1 MSFSL
6 KPDPEFEFGVNSY
19 DAFMKKHLQHYGY
32 YTGRNEGYRSSFS
45 AFEQWQRT
53 RGYRGGYSDHDAMD
67 VDEEDEYEN
76 HALVKTVKRSN
87 SVQNVDNR
95 LCDDL
100 LRKTTQIVFHYQ
112 HGKRVPKLREPRN
125 LYALT
130 KELGPQQAPRFPAE
144 MPVLKA
150 RIRHIEWTPPFREP
164 FYVQTNQERTPMV
177 RGIEGEGRVVYFCET
192 LREAYFMRSRVGGS
206 RGPLKDITVKLKD
219 ENDKTLIFES
229 RFESGNLMKAVQVGE
244 FDYELYL
251 RQDLYTDKHT
261 QWFYFRVQ
269 NAKKGHTYRFT
280 IVNLLKGG
288 SLYNMGLK
296 PLMYS
301 EHDAH
306 TKKTGWL
313 RVGENIKYY
322 KNNVRINLRSDKCYY
337 SLTWTCSFPNDN
349 DNYFFAHCYPYT
361 YSDLQDY
368 LLKMA
373 NDPVRSKYCRQ
384 RVLCRTL
391 AGNLVYVLTIT
402 NPSKNPEDAK
412 VKKAVVLSARVH
424 PGETNASWMM
434 KGFLDYLSGS
444 SADAKLLRDTF
455 IFKIV
460 PMLNPDGVIVGNYRC
475 SLAGRDLNRNYK
487 SVLKESFPS
496 VWHTKMMVRRLC
508 EEREVIV
515 YCDLHGHSRKQN
527 VFIYGCEN
535 RYDPEKRLKE
545 RVFPL
550 MMQKNAGEKFSYN
563 GCKFKVQKSKEGTGR
578 IVMWHTGI
586 MNAYTMEATFAGST
600 RGKMKGYHFNAAD
613 FEAMGYHFCDTLL
626 DYCDPD
632 RSKANQVLQEL
643 QDKLRQEI
651 LRRIELSGK
660 APPVGDPLEMEA
672 EFGSDL
678 ESDTS
683 GSDSSVDDGLP
694 VHLLAIAPKL
704 NRKKKLRSRK
714 ERNKNRNKEIK
725 TKPSKSEDNKEQS
738 EEKKKPKPQSADK
751 RPIRTQHSEVHSA
764 RKRRDDRSNNGIP
777 VFADERVELRSA
789 RKTAHPECTCQTSA
803 KIPYAMKQVSQVDL
817 PGELLNQVM
826 VISLQ
831 KSKTDY
837 LEAITQAY
845 LRSGVMLSN
854 EQAKEVPHFR
864 YASGQKH
871 LIEGLCPQHDQNFA
885 ANYVANH
892 LSDNYSGSR
901 PPSHTNQ
908 LSFKLVESMSLD
920 KQNLQRGCQRKL
932 QEYLAWKRR
941 NSLPSP
947 LSSPQAKETSDQP
960 MMTINSVGVVLEA
973 GVPFQVMSR
982 PTDSAMSLAARK
994 ALPDIEKGLRVVSA
1008 RTEVDAKGADN
1019 DTDLSDPELSPPT
1032 LGDARFGTK
1041 GLDHKLLSA
1050 GLKRLVSK
1058 PIQWKKP
1065 LSGYRAPTPYNVSPT
1080 AIKQAVFGFP
1090 GESAVDDGFPL
1101 WKNPAD
1107 LDGGKEKEVK
1117 CRRVDGAKD
1126 AEAISREGSSRVR
1139 ANKSES
1145 VRMTN
1150 AVITFPGSTRNVSLE
1165 PTAEAAQPKSTK
1177 VVDHKTE
1184 ATAKAA
1190 QPRSS
1195 KVDHKT
1201 VQCHMQEQNTDNVEE
1216 DPEQPVT
1223 LKQAVFMLPF
1233 PTAKTGEGKTSPS
1246 CSDEEPV
1253 EHMEV
1258 ERRHKEDPNKRL
1270 MSQKHLVE
1278 LSAKVQ
1284 RQHEQSIQR
1293 DRRTQRAQSP
1303 IKQHPSPFDEG
1314 HSKAASRIGSS
1325 IDREPRSRVGS
1336 ATIVSVQSRAPTVQ
1350 SRVSSGVARVAER
1363 IGSATY
1369 SMPKGSQVFT
1379 GAQIVPRARN
1389 VEESSDSSD
1398 THIKSFKAE
1407 IASSQP
1413 PPSGVAQSHYTP
1425 PSKAW
1430 KSKQYTVPS
1439 STAITEVTR
1448 QGTPAAHQPR
1458 APDKDPVTMTTVPGF
1473 ASIPVKKV
1481 VPKDMKPEPKPSPSK
1496 PPQRPAANSPDPSS
1510 ALANIGELRKS
1521 LIEPPDRAKVQP
1533 DKTLDRPRRDTYV
1546 RELHARHPDS
1556 DNTATNQEAEE
1567 REEPMTGE
1575 KSPDL
1580 DPAHQNL
1587 EWRHRDPRHRP
1598 GPEFIPVTME
1608 KISMKD
1614 LEMAPRNA
1622 PPRERPLTQPYHPQH
1637 PHTLERPQ
1645 GQSREENPK
1654 VHSFGV
1660 GKMVGPYSREKQ
1672 PAVSA
1677 SKQLTSSYQD
1687 IVCRRDREGAA
1698 ATDDTDEQQ
1707 ESRENSGSS
1716 QEGRKQETSIE
1727 RASTVPVRQS
1737 EPNIYYGRLASP
1749 SRTWRMPTM
1758 FDHLQPGS
1766 SHPSMVS
1773 LSIGQMHH
1781 SRGEQDH
1788 RTSGFL
1794 GQRKIY
1800 PPLLRYKQTKR
1811 K

>member
-87 SVQNVDNR
+87 SVDNR
-95 LCDDL
+95 LCEDL

-144 MPVLKA
+144 MPVLKM
-150 RIRHIEWTPPFREP
+150 RMKHIEWTPPFREP
-164 FYVQTNQERTPMV
+164 FYVQTNQEKTPMV

-219 ENDKTLIFES
+219 ENDKTLMFES

-261 QWFYFRVQ
+261 QWYYFRVQ
-269 NAKKGHTYRFT
+269 NARKGHTYRFT

-301 EHDAH
+301 EHDAQ

-313 RVGENIKYY
+313 RVGDNIKYY

-337 SLTWTCSFPNDN
+337 SLTWTCTFPNDN
-349 DNYFFAHCYPYT
+349 DSYFFSHCYPYT

-651 LRRIELSGK
+651 LRRIEMSGK
-660 APPVGDPLEMEA
+660 APPVGDPLDMEA

-714 ERNKNRNKEIK
+714 ERNKNRNKDIK
-725 TKPSKSEDNKEQS
+725 TKPTKSEDNKDQS

-751 RPIRTQHSEVHSA
+751 QRPIRTQHSDVHSA

-789 RKTAHPECTCQTSA
+789 RKTAHTECTCQTSA

-892 LSDNYSGSR
+892 LSDNYS
-901 PPSHTNQ
+901 
-908 LSFKLVESMSLD
+908 
-920 KQNLQRGCQRKL
+920 
-932 QEYLAWKRR
+932 
-941 NSLPSP
+941 
-947 LSSPQAKETSDQP
+947 
-960 MMTINSVGVVLEA
+960 
-973 GVPFQVMSR
+973 
-982 PTDSAMSLAARK
+982 
-994 ALPDIEKGLRVVSA
+994 
-1008 RTEVDAKGADN
+1008 
-1019 DTDLSDPELSPPT
+1019 
-1032 LGDARFGTK
+1032 
-1041 GLDHKLLSA
+1041 
-1050 GLKRLVSK
+1050 
-1058 PIQWKKP
+1058 
-1065 LSGYRAPTPYNVSPT
+1065 
-1080 AIKQAVFGFP
+1080 
-1090 GESAVDDGFPL
+1090 
-1101 WKNPAD
+1101 
-1107 LDGGKEKEVK
+1107 
-1117 CRRVDGAKD
+1117 
-1126 AEAISREGSSRVR
+1126 
-1139 ANKSES
+1139 
-1145 VRMTN
+1145 
-1150 AVITFPGSTRNVSLE
+1150 
-1165 PTAEAAQPKSTK
+1165 
-1177 VVDHKTE
+1177 
-1184 ATAKAA
+1184 
-1190 QPRSS
+1190 
-1195 KVDHKT
+1195 
-1201 VQCHMQEQNTDNVEE
+1201 
-1216 DPEQPVT
+1216 
-1223 LKQAVFMLPF
+1223 
-1233 PTAKTGEGKTSPS
+1233 
-1246 CSDEEPV
+1246 EEPV
-1253 EHMEV
+1253 EPMEI
-1258 ERRHKEDPNKRL
+1258 EKRHKEDPNKRL

-1284 RQHEQSIQR
+1284 RQHEQSIQAQR

-1325 IDREPRSRVGS
+1325 IEREPKSRVGS

-1350 SRVSSGVARVAER
+1350 SRVSSGVTRVAER

-1369 SMPKGSQVFT
+1369 SIPKGSQVFT

-1389 VEESSDSSD
+1389 AEESSDSSD

-1448 QGTPAAHQPR
+1448 QGTPAAYPAR

-1481 VPKDMKPEPKPSPSK
+1481 VPKDMKPEPKPLPTK
-1496 PPQRPAANSPDPSS
+1496 PPARPAANSPDPNS
-1510 ALANIGELRKS
+1510 ALANIGDLRKS
-1521 LIEPPDRAKVQP
+1521 LIEPPDRVKVSPEKSQ
-1533 DKTLDRPRRDTYV
+1533 DRPRRDTYV
-1546 RELHARHPDS
+1546 RELHARHPDP
-1556 DNTATNQEAEE
+1556 DNPATNQEAEE
-1567 REEPMTGE
+1567 GEEVARTGE

-1580 DPAHQNL
+1580 DPAHPSL

-1598 GPEFIPVTME
+1598 GPEFIPVAME

-1622 PPRERPLTQPYHPQH
+1622 APRERPSTQQYVPQQYSM
-1637 PHTLERPQ
+1637 ERPQ
-1645 GQSREENPK
+1645 GQPREENPK
-1654 VHSFGV
+1654 VHSYGTG
-1660 GKMVGPYSREKQ
+1660 GKLVGPFSREKQ
-1672 PAVSA
+1672 PTVSA
-1677 SKQLTSSYQD
+1677 SKQLTSSFQD
-1687 IVCRRDREGAA
+1687 IVCRRDREGAGA
-1698 ATDDTDEQQ
+1698 ADDTDEPD
-1707 ESRENSGSS
+1707 SRENSGSS
-1716 QEGRKQETSIE
+1716 HEGRRQETSIE

-1773 LSIGQMHH
+1773 LSIGQMPH
-1781 SRGEQDH
+1781 SRGEKDH
-1788 RTSGFL
+1788 RSSGFL
-1794 GQRKIY
+1794 GQRKLY
-1800 PPLLRYKQTKR
+1800 PPLLRYKQSKR

>member
-87 SVQNVDNR
+87 SVDNR
-95 LCDDL
+95 LCEDL

-144 MPVLKA
+144 MPVLKM
-150 RIRHIEWTPPFREP
+150 RMKHIEWTPPFREP
-164 FYVQTNQERTPMV
+164 FYVQTNQEKTPMV

-219 ENDKTLIFES
+219 ENDKTLMFES

-261 QWFYFRVQ
+261 QWYYFRVQ
-269 NAKKGHTYRFT
+269 NARKGHTYRFT

-301 EHDAH
+301 EHDAQ

-313 RVGENIKYY
+313 RVGDNIKYY

-337 SLTWTCSFPNDN
+337 SLTWTCTFPNDN
-349 DNYFFAHCYPYT
+349 DSYFFSHCYPYT

-651 LRRIELSGK
+651 LRRIEMSGK
-660 APPVGDPLEMEA
+660 APPVGDPLDMEA

-714 ERNKNRNKEIK
+714 ERNKNRNKDIK
-725 TKPSKSEDNKEQS
+725 TKPTKSEDNKDQS

-751 RPIRTQHSEVHSA
+751 QRPIRTQHSDVHSA

-789 RKTAHPECTCQTSA
+789 RKTAHTECTCQTSA

-892 LSDNYSGSR
+892 LSDNYSGSQ
-901 PPSHTNQ
+901 PPSRTHQ

-920 KQNLQRGCQRKL
+920 KQTLQRGCQRKL

-947 LSSPQAKETSDQP
+947 LGSPKPREMSDKP
-960 MMTINSVGVVLEA
+960 TITINSVGVVVEA

-982 PTDSAMSLAARK
+982 SRDSDISLAARR
-994 ALPDIEKGLRVVSA
+994 ALPGIEKNGCIDTA
-1008 RTEVDAKGADN
+1008 RSGEDTERPDGIAN
-1019 DTDLSDPELSPPT
+1019 DTDLSDLELPQQD
-1032 LGDARFGTK
+1032 LGEARFGTK
-1041 GLDHKLLSA
+1041 GLDHTVLSA
-1050 GLKRLVSK
+1050 GLKRLVAK
-1058 PIQWKKP
+1058 PVQWKKP
-1065 LSGYRAPTPYNVSPT
+1065 SSSYRVPTPYNVSPT
-1080 AIKQAVFGFP
+1080 AVKQSVFGFP
-1090 GESAVDDGFPL
+1090 GESAVDEGPPL

-1107 LDGGKEKEVK
+1107 QDGGREGK
-1117 CRRVDGAKD
+1117 CCRAD
-1126 AEAISREGSSRVR
+1126 ASEAVSREGSSGGR
-1139 ANKSES
+1139 ANQSKS

-1150 AVITFPGSTRNVSLE
+1150 AVITFPSRDTSREPKDPGSV
-1165 PTAEAAQPKSTK
+1165 
-1177 VVDHKTE
+1177 
-1184 ATAKAA
+1184 KAGN
-1190 QPRSS
+1190 
-1195 KVDHKT
+1195 KT
-1201 VQCHMQEQNTDNVEE
+1201 VQCDMKEQNTEETVEDLE
-1216 DPEQPVT
+1216 EPVT
-1223 LKQAVFMLPF
+1223 LKQAVFMLPL
-1233 PTAKTGEGKTSPS
+1233 PTARTDEDRTSPW
-1246 CSDEEPV
+1246 CGEEPV
-1253 EHMEV
+1253 EPMEI
-1258 ERRHKEDPNKRL
+1258 EKRHKEDPNKRL

-1284 RQHEQSIQR
+1284 RQHEQSIQAQR

-1325 IDREPRSRVGS
+1325 IEREPKSRVGS

-1350 SRVSSGVARVAER
+1350 SRVSSGVTRVAER

-1369 SMPKGSQVFT
+1369 SIPKGSQVFT

-1389 VEESSDSSD
+1389 AEESSDSSD

-1448 QGTPAAHQPR
+1448 QGTPAAYPAR

-1481 VPKDMKPEPKPSPSK
+1481 VPKDMKPEPKPLPTK
-1496 PPQRPAANSPDPSS
+1496 PPARPAANSPDPNS
-1510 ALANIGELRKS
+1510 ALANIGDLRKS
-1521 LIEPPDRAKVQP
+1521 LIEPPDRVKVSPEKSQ
-1533 DKTLDRPRRDTYV
+1533 DRPRRDTYV
-1546 RELHARHPDS
+1546 RELHARHPDP
-1556 DNTATNQEAEE
+1556 DNPATNQEAEE
-1567 REEPMTGE
+1567 GEEVARTGE

-1580 DPAHQNL
+1580 DPAHPSL

-1598 GPEFIPVTME
+1598 GPEFIPVAME

-1622 PPRERPLTQPYHPQH
+1622 APRERPSTQQYVPQQYSM
-1637 PHTLERPQ
+1637 ERPQ
-1645 GQSREENPK
+1645 GQPREENPK
-1654 VHSFGV
+1654 VHSYGTG
-1660 GKMVGPYSREKQ
+1660 GKLVGPFSREKQ
-1672 PAVSA
+1672 PTVSA
-1677 SKQLTSSYQD
+1677 SKQLTSSFQD
-1687 IVCRRDREGAA
+1687 IVCRRDREGAGA
-1698 ATDDTDEQQ
+1698 ADDTDEPD
-1707 ESRENSGSS
+1707 SRENSGSS
-1716 QEGRKQETSIE
+1716 HEGRRQETSIE

-1758 FDHLQPGS
+1758 FDHLQPEYRRQDFTIRPEPISIPS
-1766 SHPSMVS
+1766 SRKRISRAQNMKFPSV
-1773 LSIGQMHH
+1773 H
-1781 SRGEQDH
+1781 
-1788 RTSGFL
+1788 GFSFNRPNAP
-1794 GQRKIY
+1794 Q
-1800 PPLLRYKQTKR
+1800 
-1811 K
+1811 

>member
-1 MSFSL
+1 ME
-6 KPDPEFEFGVNSY
+6 DEEEDVVNRKERCHTAPA
-19 DAFMKKHLQHYGY
+19 DA
-32 YTGRNEGYRSSFS
+32 GRNEGYRSSFS

-892 LSDNYSGSR
+892 LSDNYSEGE
-901 PPSHTNQ
+901 N
-908 LSFKLVESMSLD
+908 
-920 KQNLQRGCQRKL
+920 
-932 QEYLAWKRR
+932 
-941 NSLPSP
+941 
-947 LSSPQAKETSDQP
+947 
-960 MMTINSVGVVLEA
+960 A
-973 GVPFQVMSR
+973 G
-982 PTDSAMSLAARK
+982 
-994 ALPDIEKGLRVVSA
+994 
-1008 RTEVDAKGADN
+1008 
-1019 DTDLSDPELSPPT
+1019 
-1032 LGDARFGTK
+1032 
-1041 GLDHKLLSA
+1041 
-1050 GLKRLVSK
+1050 
-1058 PIQWKKP
+1058 
-1065 LSGYRAPTPYNVSPT
+1065 
-1080 AIKQAVFGFP
+1080 
-1090 GESAVDDGFPL
+1090 
-1101 WKNPAD
+1101 
-1107 LDGGKEKEVK
+1107 
-1117 CRRVDGAKD
+1117 
-1126 AEAISREGSSRVR
+1126 
-1139 ANKSES
+1139 
-1145 VRMTN
+1145 
-1150 AVITFPGSTRNVSLE
+1150 
-1165 PTAEAAQPKSTK
+1165 
-1177 VVDHKTE
+1177 
-1184 ATAKAA
+1184 
-1190 QPRSS
+1190 
-1195 KVDHKT
+1195 
-1201 VQCHMQEQNTDNVEE
+1201 E
-1216 DPEQPVT
+1216 DPEMDPIAPVMRDVACQWSPT
-1223 LKQAVFMLPF
+1223 QA
-1233 PTAKTGEGKTSPS
+1233 
-1246 CSDEEPV
+1246 EEPV

-1284 RQHEQSIQR
+1284 RQHEQSIQAQR

-1448 QGTPAAHQPR
+1448 QGTPAAHPPR

-1496 PPQRPAANSPDPSS
+1496 PPTRPAANSPDPSS

-1521 LIEPPDRAKVQP
+1521 LVEPPDRAKVQP

-1637 PHTLERPQ
+1637 PHPLERPQ

-1716 QEGRKQETSIE
+1716 QESRKQETSVE

>member
-87 SVQNVDNR
+87 SVDNR

-130 KELGPQQAPRFPAE
+130 KEMGPQQAPRFPAE
-144 MPVLKA
+144 MPVLKT
-150 RIRHIEWTPPFREP
+150 RMKHIEWTPPFREP

-229 RFESGNLMKAVQVGE
+229 RFESGNLMKVVQVGE
-244 FDYELYL
+244 FEYELYL

-261 QWFYFRVQ
+261 QWYYFRVQ
-269 NAKKGHTYRFT
+269 NARKGHTYRFT

-301 EHDAH
+301 EQDAQ

-337 SLTWTCSFPNDN
+337 SLTWTCSYPNDN
-349 DNYFFAHCYPYT
+349 DSYFFSHCYPYT

-434 KGFLDYLSGS
+434 KGFLDYLSGN

-563 GCKFKVQKSKEGTGR
+563 GCKFKVQKSKDGTGR

-600 RGKMKGYHFNAAD
+600 RGKMKGYHFNTAD

-632 RSKANQVLQEL
+632 RSKANQVMQEL

-660 APPVGDPLEMEA
+660 APPVGDPLELEA

-751 RPIRTQHSEVHSA
+751 RPIRTQHSDVHSA

-789 RKTAHPECTCQTSA
+789 R
-803 KIPYAMKQVSQVDL
+803 
-817 PGELLNQVM
+817 
-826 VISLQ
+826 
-831 KSKTDY
+831 KTDY

-892 LSDNYSGSR
+892 LSDNYS
-901 PPSHTNQ
+901 
-908 LSFKLVESMSLD
+908 
-920 KQNLQRGCQRKL
+920 
-932 QEYLAWKRR
+932 
-941 NSLPSP
+941 
-947 LSSPQAKETSDQP
+947 
-960 MMTINSVGVVLEA
+960 
-973 GVPFQVMSR
+973 
-982 PTDSAMSLAARK
+982 
-994 ALPDIEKGLRVVSA
+994 
-1008 RTEVDAKGADN
+1008 
-1019 DTDLSDPELSPPT
+1019 
-1032 LGDARFGTK
+1032 
-1041 GLDHKLLSA
+1041 
-1050 GLKRLVSK
+1050 
-1058 PIQWKKP
+1058 
-1065 LSGYRAPTPYNVSPT
+1065 
-1080 AIKQAVFGFP
+1080 
-1090 GESAVDDGFPL
+1090 
-1101 WKNPAD
+1101 
-1107 LDGGKEKEVK
+1107 
-1117 CRRVDGAKD
+1117 
-1126 AEAISREGSSRVR
+1126 
-1139 ANKSES
+1139 
-1145 VRMTN
+1145 
-1150 AVITFPGSTRNVSLE
+1150 
-1165 PTAEAAQPKSTK
+1165 
-1177 VVDHKTE
+1177 
-1184 ATAKAA
+1184 
-1190 QPRSS
+1190 
-1195 KVDHKT
+1195 
-1201 VQCHMQEQNTDNVEE
+1201 
-1216 DPEQPVT
+1216 
-1223 LKQAVFMLPF
+1223 
-1233 PTAKTGEGKTSPS
+1233 
-1246 CSDEEPV
+1246 EEPV
-1253 EHMEV
+1253 EPMEV
-1258 ERRHKEDPNKRL
+1258 EKRHKEDPNKRL

-1284 RQHEQSIQR
+1284 RQHEQSIQAQR
-1293 DRRTQRAQSP
+1293 DRRTHRAQSP

-1325 IDREPRSRVGS
+1325 IDREARSRVGS
-1336 ATIVSVQSRAPTVQ
+1336 ATIVSVQSRAPTAQ

-1379 GAQIVPRARN
+1379 GAQIIPRARN
-1389 VEESSDSSD
+1389 AEESSDSSD

-1407 IASSQP
+1407 
-1413 PPSGVAQSHYTP
+1413 T
-1425 PSKAW
+1425 
-1430 KSKQYTVPS
+1430 KQYTVPS

-1448 QGTPAAHQPR
+1448 QGTPAAYPPR

-1481 VPKDMKPEPKPSPSK
+1481 MPKDMKPEPKPTPSK
-1496 PPQRPAANSPDPSS
+1496 PPARPAANSPDPSS
-1510 ALANIGELRKS
+1510 ALANIGDLRKS
-1521 LIEPPDRAKVQP
+1521 LVEPPDRAKVP
-1533 DKTLDRPRRDTYV
+1533 PEKTSRRETYV

-1567 REEPMTGE
+1567 REEVDRTGD
-1575 KSPDL
+1575 KSPDF

-1598 GPEFIPVTME
+1598 MPEFIPVAME

-1622 PPRERPLTQPYHPQH
+1622 PPRERPSTQQYLPQQYA
-1637 PHTLERPQ
+1637 LERPQ
-1645 GQSREENPK
+1645 AQSREENPK

-1660 GKMVGPYSREKQ
+1660 GKMAGPFSREKQ
-1672 PAVSA
+1672 PAASA
-1677 SKQLTSSYQD
+1677 SKQLTSSFQD
-1687 IVCRRDREGAA
+1687 IVCRRDREGAGA
-1698 ATDDTDEQQ
+1698 MDDTDEQQ

-1716 QEGRKQETSIE
+1716 QEGRKLETTIE

-1758 FDHLQPGS
+1758 FDHLQPGK
-1766 SHPSMVS
+1766 VS
-1773 LSIGQMHH
+1773 YLH
-1781 SRGEQDH
+1781 
-1788 RTSGFL
+1788 T
-1794 GQRKIY
+1794 
-1800 PPLLRYKQTKR
+1800 
-1811 K
+1811 

>member
-6 KPDPEFEFGVNSY
+6 KPDSEYEFGVNSY

-87 SVQNVDNR
+87 SVDNR

-130 KELGPQQAPRFPAE
+130 KESGPQQAPRFPAE
-144 MPVLKA
+144 MPVLKT
-150 RIRHIEWTPPFREP
+150 RMKHIEWTPPFREP

-229 RFESGNLMKAVQVGE
+229 RFESGNLMKVVQVGE
-244 FDYELYL
+244 FEYELYL

-261 QWFYFRVQ
+261 QWYYFRVQ
-269 NAKKGHTYRFT
+269 NARKGHSYRFT

-301 EHDAH
+301 EHDAQ

-349 DNYFFAHCYPYT
+349 DSYFFSHCYPYT

-434 KGFLDYLSGS
+434 KGFLDYLSGN

-563 GCKFKVQKSKEGTGR
+563 GCKFKVQKSKDGTGR

-600 RGKMKGYHFNAAD
+600 RGKMKGYHFNTAD

-632 RSKANQVLQEL
+632 RSKANQVMQEL

-660 APPVGDPLEMEA
+660 APPVGDPLELEA

-751 RPIRTQHSEVHSA
+751 RPIRTQHSDVHSA

-789 RKTAHPECTCQTSA
+789 RKTAHTECTCQSSA
-803 KIPYAMKQVSQVDL
+803 KIPYTMKQVSQVDL

-892 LSDNYSGSR
+892 LSDNYSGSQ
-901 PPSHTNQ
+901 PPSRNPQ

-947 LSSPQAKETSDQP
+947 LGSPQAKERSDKP
-960 MMTINSVGVVLEA
+960 TMAINSVGVVVEA

-982 PTDSAMSLAARK
+982 PTDSAVSLAARRALPGIEK
-994 ALPDIEKGLRVVSA
+994 ALRVETA
-1008 RTEVDAKGADN
+1008 RSEGDEDYSIAN
-1019 DTDLSDPELSPPT
+1019 DTDLYDLELPQPT

-1041 GLDHKLLSA
+1041 GLDHTVLSA
-1050 GLKRLVSK
+1050 GLKRLVAK

-1065 LSGYRAPTPYNVSPT
+1065 SSSYRVPTPYNVSPT
-1080 AIKQAVFGFP
+1080 AVKQAVFGFP
-1090 GESAVDDGFPL
+1090 GESAVGDEGPPL
-1101 WKNPAD
+1101 WKNPVDSDVAK
-1107 LDGGKEKEVK
+1107 DGK
-1117 CRRVDGAKD
+1117 CRRAKE
-1126 AEAISREGSSRVR
+1126 AEAVSREGSSRGR
-1139 ANKSES
+1139 ANQSQS
-1145 VRMTN
+1145 LRMSN
-1150 AVITFPGSTRNVSLE
+1150 AVITFPGSTRDMSRE
-1165 PTAEAAQPKSTK
+1165 ATAEAAQA
-1177 VVDHKTE
+1177 D
-1184 ATAKAA
+1184 
-1190 QPRSS
+1190 SS
-1195 KVDHKT
+1195 KVNHRT
-1201 VQCHMQEQNTDNVEE
+1201 VQCDMQEQSTEETVE
-1216 DPEQPVT
+1216 DLEQRVT

-1233 PTAKTGEGKTSPS
+1233 PTARTEEEGASQW
-1246 CSDEEPV
+1246 SDEEPV
-1253 EHMEV
+1253 EPMEV
-1258 ERRHKEDPNKRL
+1258 EKRHKEDPNKRL

-1284 RQHEQSIQR
+1284 RQHEQSIQAQR
-1293 DRRTQRAQSP
+1293 DRRTHRAQSP

-1325 IDREPRSRVGS
+1325 IDREARSRVGS

-1379 GAQIVPRARN
+1379 GAQIIPRARN
-1389 VEESSDSSD
+1389 AEESSDSSD
-1398 THIKSFKAE
+1398 THIKSLKAE

-1448 QGTPAAHQPR
+1448 QGTPAAYPPR

-1481 VPKDMKPEPKPSPSK
+1481 MPKDMKPEPKPTPSK
-1496 PPQRPAANSPDPSS
+1496 PPARPAANSPDPSS
-1510 ALANIGELRKS
+1510 ALANIGDLRKS
-1521 LIEPPDRAKVQP
+1521 LVEPPDRAKVP
-1533 DKTLDRPRRDTYV
+1533 PEKTSRRETYV

-1567 REEPMTGE
+1567 REEADRTGD
-1575 KSPDL
+1575 KSPDY

-1598 GPEFIPVTME
+1598 MPEFIPVAME

-1622 PPRERPLTQPYHPQH
+1622 PPRERPSMQQYLPQQYA
-1637 PHTLERPQ
+1637 LERPQ
-1645 GQSREENPK
+1645 AQSREENPK

-1660 GKMVGPYSREKQ
+1660 GKMAGPFSREKQ
-1672 PAVSA
+1672 PAASA
-1677 SKQLTSSYQD
+1677 SKQLTSSFQD
-1687 IVCRRDREGAA
+1687 IVCRRDREGAG

-1716 QEGRKQETSIE
+1716 QEGRKLETTIE

-1737 EPNIYYGRLASP
+1737 EWINRKLPHVVTHHFHTLDLPNIYYGRLASP

-1773 LSIGQMHH
+1773 LSIGQMPH
-1781 SRGEQDH
+1781 SRNDQDH
-1788 RTSGFL
+1788 RSSGFL
-1794 GQRKIY
+1794 GQRKLY

>member
-87 SVQNVDNR
+87 SVDNR
-95 LCDDL
+95 LCEDL

-144 MPVLKA
+144 MPVLKM
-150 RIRHIEWTPPFREP
+150 RMKHIEWTPPFREP
-164 FYVQTNQERTPMV
+164 FYVQTNQEKTPMV

-219 ENDKTLIFES
+219 ENDKTLMFES

-261 QWFYFRVQ
+261 QWYYFRVQ
-269 NAKKGHTYRFT
+269 NARKGHTYRFT

-301 EHDAH
+301 EHDAQ

-313 RVGENIKYY
+313 RVGDNIKYY

-337 SLTWTCSFPNDN
+337 SLTWTCTFPNDN
-349 DNYFFAHCYPYT
+349 DSYFFSHCYPYT

-651 LRRIELSGK
+651 LRRIEMSGK
-660 APPVGDPLEMEA
+660 APPVGDPLDMEA

-714 ERNKNRNKEIK
+714 ERNKNRNKDIK
-725 TKPSKSEDNKEQS
+725 TKPTKSEDNKDQS

-751 RPIRTQHSEVHSA
+751 QRPIRTQHSDVHSA

-789 RKTAHPECTCQTSA
+789 RKTAHTECTCQTSA

-892 LSDNYSGSR
+892 LSDNYS
-901 PPSHTNQ
+901 
-908 LSFKLVESMSLD
+908 E
-920 KQNLQRGCQRKL
+920 
-932 QEYLAWKRR
+932 
-941 NSLPSP
+941 
-947 LSSPQAKETSDQP
+947 
-960 MMTINSVGVVLEA
+960 
-973 GVPFQVMSR
+973 
-982 PTDSAMSLAARK
+982 
-994 ALPDIEKGLRVVSA
+994 
-1008 RTEVDAKGADN
+1008 
-1019 DTDLSDPELSPPT
+1019 
-1032 LGDARFGTK
+1032 
-1041 GLDHKLLSA
+1041 
-1050 GLKRLVSK
+1050 
-1058 PIQWKKP
+1058 
-1065 LSGYRAPTPYNVSPT
+1065 
-1080 AIKQAVFGFP
+1080 
-1090 GESAVDDGFPL
+1090 GE
-1101 WKNPAD
+1101 NP
-1107 LDGGKEKEVK
+1107 
-1117 CRRVDGAKD
+1117 
-1126 AEAISREGSSRVR
+1126 
-1139 ANKSES
+1139 
-1145 VRMTN
+1145 
-1150 AVITFPGSTRNVSLE
+1150 
-1165 PTAEAAQPKSTK
+1165 
-1177 VVDHKTE
+1177 H
-1184 ATAKAA
+1184 
-1190 QPRSS
+1190 
-1195 KVDHKT
+1195 
-1201 VQCHMQEQNTDNVEE
+1201 E
-1216 DPEQPVT
+1216 DPEMDPVPPVMRDVACQWSPT
-1223 LKQAVFMLPF
+1223 QA
-1233 PTAKTGEGKTSPS
+1233 
-1246 CSDEEPV
+1246 EEPV
-1253 EHMEV
+1253 EPMEI
-1258 ERRHKEDPNKRL
+1258 EKRHKEDPNKRL

-1284 RQHEQSIQR
+1284 RQHEQSIQAQR

-1325 IDREPRSRVGS
+1325 IEREPKSRVGS

-1350 SRVSSGVARVAER
+1350 SRVSSGVTRVAER

-1369 SMPKGSQVFT
+1369 SIPKGSQVFT

-1389 VEESSDSSD
+1389 AEESSDSSD

-1448 QGTPAAHQPR
+1448 QGTPAAYPAR

-1481 VPKDMKPEPKPSPSK
+1481 VPKDMKPEPKPLPTK
-1496 PPQRPAANSPDPSS
+1496 PPARPAANSPDPNS
-1510 ALANIGELRKS
+1510 ALANIGDLRKS
-1521 LIEPPDRAKVQP
+1521 LIEPPDRVKVSPEKSQ
-1533 DKTLDRPRRDTYV
+1533 DRPRRDTYV
-1546 RELHARHPDS
+1546 RELHARHPDP
-1556 DNTATNQEAEE
+1556 DNPATNQEAEE
-1567 REEPMTGE
+1567 GEEVARTGE

-1580 DPAHQNL
+1580 DPAHPSL

-1598 GPEFIPVTME
+1598 GPEFIPVAME

-1622 PPRERPLTQPYHPQH
+1622 APRERPSTQQYVPQQYSM
-1637 PHTLERPQ
+1637 ERPQ
-1645 GQSREENPK
+1645 GQPREENPK
-1654 VHSFGV
+1654 VHSYGTG
-1660 GKMVGPYSREKQ
+1660 GKLVGPFSREKQ
-1672 PAVSA
+1672 PTVSA
-1677 SKQLTSSYQD
+1677 SKQLTSSFQD
-1687 IVCRRDREGAA
+1687 IVCRRDREGAGA
-1698 ATDDTDEQQ
+1698 ADDTDEPD
-1707 ESRENSGSS
+1707 SRENSGSS
-1716 QEGRKQETSIE
+1716 HEGRRQETSIE

-1773 LSIGQMHH
+1773 LSIGQMPH
-1781 SRGEQDH
+1781 SRGEKDH
-1788 RTSGFL
+1788 RSSGFL
-1794 GQRKIY
+1794 GQRKLY
-1800 PPLLRYKQTKR
+1800 PPLLRYKQSKR

>member
-892 LSDNYSGSR
+892 LSDNYSGE
-901 PPSHTNQ
+901 N
-908 LSFKLVESMSLD
+908 
-920 KQNLQRGCQRKL
+920 
-932 QEYLAWKRR
+932 
-941 NSLPSP
+941 
-947 LSSPQAKETSDQP
+947 
-960 MMTINSVGVVLEA
+960 A
-973 GVPFQVMSR
+973 G
-982 PTDSAMSLAARK
+982 
-994 ALPDIEKGLRVVSA
+994 
-1008 RTEVDAKGADN
+1008 
-1019 DTDLSDPELSPPT
+1019 
-1032 LGDARFGTK
+1032 
-1041 GLDHKLLSA
+1041 
-1050 GLKRLVSK
+1050 
-1058 PIQWKKP
+1058 
-1065 LSGYRAPTPYNVSPT
+1065 
-1080 AIKQAVFGFP
+1080 
-1090 GESAVDDGFPL
+1090 
-1101 WKNPAD
+1101 
-1107 LDGGKEKEVK
+1107 
-1117 CRRVDGAKD
+1117 
-1126 AEAISREGSSRVR
+1126 
-1139 ANKSES
+1139 
-1145 VRMTN
+1145 
-1150 AVITFPGSTRNVSLE
+1150 
-1165 PTAEAAQPKSTK
+1165 
-1177 VVDHKTE
+1177 
-1184 ATAKAA
+1184 
-1190 QPRSS
+1190 
-1195 KVDHKT
+1195 
-1201 VQCHMQEQNTDNVEE
+1201 E
-1216 DPEQPVT
+1216 DPEMDPIAPVMRDVACQWSPT
-1223 LKQAVFMLPF
+1223 QA
-1233 PTAKTGEGKTSPS
+1233 
-1246 CSDEEPV
+1246 EEPV

-1284 RQHEQSIQR
+1284 RQHEQSIQAQR